1 MNMLPQLKWVYVTN
15 HDTMRKWKISD
26 ETLMETFDAL
36 QITNDQFDYF
46 FISIKAKFFCTLNK
60 GLD

>member
-1 MNMLPQLKWVYVTN
+1 MNVLPQLKWVYVTN
-15 HDTMRKWKISD
+15 HDTRRKWKISD
-26 ETLMETFDAL
+26 KTLIETFDVL

-46 FISIKAKFFCTLNK
+46 FISIKVKFFCTLNK